1 MFKSFLEPH
10 SQQGPSNQ
18 TNTRRPS
25 ATTVLM
31 SSAKPRRSTLNHAST
46 LSSLPS
52 SSKSRSTP
60 TASSFFTS
68 IFATFNPSSVGGPTA
83 GQNLKSHRSEVEL
96 RRDYLS
102 PEREKEIGEI
112 WEVFKR
118 QSGDF
123 RDDKLTSFPSIS
135 EYEYDD
141 QEEQERDTTKATSP
155 RRIAA

>member
-10 SQQGPSNQ
+10 RQQGPSNQ
-18 TNTRRPS
+18 TNTRRHS

-31 SSAKPRRSTLNHAST
+31 SSANPRRSTLTHAST

-68 IFATFNPSSVGGPTA
+68 IFATFNPSSVPTG

-123 RDDKLTSFPSIS
+123 RDDRLTSFPSIS

-141 QEEQERDTTKATSP
+141 QEEQERDNTTATSP